1 MAAEARDS
9 LITTARPRPAD
20 SAPSNRVGDVL
31 GLLDDLSVVV
41 ELADRLLRGI
51 EQLTGLRPGEIRVVL
66 ALSAGARPL
75 DEVARQ
81 IGETDPATAGAVDD
95 MVGRGVLERRNS
107 NGEAVRLTETG
118 VALLEQIQGVQV
130 RLLDALA
137 EAAGES
143 GVQVVR
149 TTLQAFAKVAG
160 TVGDHADRVPRHPSA
175 PESRSARAAR

>member
-1 MAAEARDS
+1 MSSELPARD
-9 LITTARPRPAD
+9 LANVRPASAD
-20 SAPSNRVGDVL
+20 AAPSDRVGDVL

-81 IGETDPATAGAVDD
+81 IGESDPATVGAVDD
-95 MVGRGVLERRNS
+95 MVGRGVLERRTADDES
-107 NGEAVRLTETG
+107 VRLTETG

-137 EAAGES
+137 DAAGES

-175 PESRSARAAR
+175 AESRSARAVR

>member
-1 MAAEARDS
+1 
-9 LITTARPRPAD
+9 
-20 SAPSNRVGDVL
+20 
-31 GLLDDLSVVV
+31 
-41 ELADRLLRGI
+41 
-51 EQLTGLRPGEIRVVL
+51 
-66 ALSAGARPL
+66 
-75 DEVARQ
+75 
-81 IGETDPATAGAVDD
+81 